1 MPIIVVEVDAAA
13 LAAPKNGSRR
23 VMAAETRVTS
33 NVLVRLEQ
41 EHV

>member
-1 MPIIVVEVDAAA
+1 MPIIFVEVDAAT
-13 LAAPKNGSRR
+13 LAAPKNGLRR

-33 NVLVRLEQ
+33 NELVRLEQ